1 MPRNGAFVKLRP
13 SGTFRS
19 ALREAPASAVG
30 SRHGMLQ
37 EVQSDYRLSEKEKN
51 SMTRITTDKNLVTHI
66 NVFTVSPVNQQQL
79 VDVLVEA
86 AQSTIRKFPGYIS
99 SNYHKS
105 LDGTKVTTYAQWR
118 SQSDFEAMLQSPE
131 TAPQL
136 QALSQLATS
145 FEPHLYE
152 VVFVDEAAAE

>member
-1 MPRNGAFVKLRP
+1 
-13 SGTFRS
+13 
-19 ALREAPASAVG
+19 
-30 SRHGMLQ
+30 
-37 EVQSDYRLSEKEKN
+37 
-51 SMTRITTDKNLVTHI
+51 MTRITTDKNLVTHI
-66 NVFTVSPVNQQQL
+66 NVFTVSPENQQQL

-118 SQSDFEAMLQSPE
+118 SQADFEAMLQSPE
-131 TAPQL
+131 TAQEL

-152 VVFVDEAAAE
+152 VVFVDEALAA